1 MSEHVYCVAITFKMT
16 EQVKQGIC
24 MKFCVKL
31 EHSSIE
37 TIADDS
43 EGHSYG
49 QLVIV
54 SFITIMCLLMHHIL
68 CRVIWHNIKSPR

>member
-1 MSEHVYCVAITFKMT
+1 MPLSENVYCVAVTFKMT
-16 EQVKQGIC
+16 ERVEQQIC
-24 MKFCVKL
+24 TKFCVKL

-54 SFITIMCLLMHHIL
+54 SFITTMCPLTHDIFF
-68 CRVIWHNIKSPR
+68 RVF